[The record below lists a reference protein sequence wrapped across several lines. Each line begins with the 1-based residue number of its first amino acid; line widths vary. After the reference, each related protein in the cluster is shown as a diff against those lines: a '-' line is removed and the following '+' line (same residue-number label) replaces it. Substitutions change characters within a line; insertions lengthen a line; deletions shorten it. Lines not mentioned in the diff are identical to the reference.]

1 MTVIGVRKHNLYPYI
16 YFLLSLSAFLA
27 LNTYKSVGIRIVYY
41 GPKLKFLGLFSDNY
55 VCPHVSARNPETYEE
70 KNLNSL
76 LYAFSRSP

>member
-1 MTVIGVRKHNLYPYI
+1 MTVIGVRKHNLYPYM

-27 LNTYKSVGIRIVYY
+27 LNTYKSVGIRIIYC

-70 KNLNSL
+70 KNLIVYSML
-76 LYAFSRSP
+76 LSRSP